1 MRTTGIPIY
10 GLAFELVG
18 LELGMESVFCQQGQG
33 QLQFRRGLWMLA
45 GKPPT
50 GTNERRGRQEQPFQA
65 RRRLMI

>member
-1 MRTTGIPIY
+1 
-10 GLAFELVG
+10 
-18 LELGMESVFCQQGQG
+18 
-33 QLQFRRGLWMLA
+33 LQFRRGLWMLA

>member
-1 MRTTGIPIY
+1 
-10 GLAFELVG
+10 VG